1 MLVIYVTEKKFN
13 MGEKILAVLAGIL
26 VATSRLTWG
35 PFTMILPTKS
45 NAFELS
51 FTETFLYTSI
61 GGILGTYFYYYLG
74 VGIIT
79 FFKNRRKKRILLGK
93 AKPRKIFT
101 KTNRK
106 IIRIKNKFGVVGV
119 AFLTPPVFS
128 IMIGSVLCSKMY
140 KHNKITIPAL
150 IISVLF
156 WSLLSSLGW
165 YHSFEQLDAFFNGA
179 K

>member
-1 MLVIYVTEKKFN
+1 MLEIYVTEKKYK
-13 MGEKILAVLAGIL
+13 MGEKIITVLLGIL

-45 NAFELS
+45 NAFEIS
-51 FTETFLYTSI
+51 FIETFVYTSI
-61 GGILGTYFYYYLG
+61 GGVLGTYFYYYLG
-74 VGIIT
+74 INIIT
-79 FFKNRRKKRILLGK
+79 FFKKRRNKRILLGK

-106 IIRIKNKFGVVGV
+106 IIRIKNKFGVIGV
-119 AFLTPPVFS
+119 AFLTPPIFS

-150 IISVLF
+150 LISVLF
-156 WSLLSSLGW
+156 WSFLASLGW
-165 YHSFEQLDAFFNGA
+165 YHSFEQLDAFFNGN